1 MNKIALLNFCYL
13 TPFPHKITIM
23 RLPLTVLFCFVL
35 LLAENA
41 RAQQVKSKHQN
52 IAIIPNPRSLD
63 TGQGEFLLSS
73 NTCIYVEPG
82 KSASKKIAEMLAAQI
97 MSQTGIKLLVKEKII
112 NKATNAIIISSVN
125 APDSLLSEGY
135 QLSVNRRVITI
146 KAKTPNGQ
154 FYGMQTL
161 LQLFPVGD
169 VITGK
174 NTIPLPAVVIH
185 DKPRFSWRGV
195 MLDVGRYYYSIDF
208 LKKFLDYMSMHKL
221 NTFHWHLTE
230 DHGWRIEI
238 KKYPRLTQVGAWRS
252 GTQFDRTQVNSIPH
266 GGYYT
271 QDQVKELVAY
281 AADRYI
287 TIVPE
292 IEMPGHSLA
301 ALVAYPELSC
311 TGGPFQMPVKWNIQ
325 KDVFCAGNE
334 NTFEF
339 LENVLTEVTALFPG
353 KFIHI
358 GGDEC
363 PKDRWKNCPKC
374 QARIKALGLKDE
386 FALQSYFIHRIEK
399 FLLTK
404 NKNIIGWDE
413 ILEGGLAPN
422 ASVMSWRGIKGG
434 IEAAKQ
440 QHNVVMT
447 PSDYYYLDYYQGEPY
462 LEPIAIG
469 NGGMISLKKVYDYE
483 PVSNELSS
491 NEAKYI
497 IGVQGN
503 VWSEFIHSPEKVE
516 YMLYPRAAAL
526 AETGWSIQSS
536 KDWNDFTKRMD
547 IQYLRY
553 KRAGINYSNSALNVI
568 CNLNYDSLNKS
579 TLVNFSTLSY
589 NPVIRYTI
597 DGNEPTENSFVY
609 SKAFII
615 KKPTLLKAATFKNG
629 KRIGKIS
636 EIAVMADN
644 TDNRNK

>member
-1 MNKIALLNFCYL
+1 
-13 TPFPHKITIM
+13 M
-23 RLPLTVLFCFVL
+23 RLALTVFICAAFLFGVSI
-35 LLAENA
+35 N
-41 RAQQVKSKHQN
+41 AQQSKNKQPY
-52 IAIIPNPRSLD
+52 IAIIPRPLSLVP
-63 TGQGEFLLSS
+63 GQGAFLLSS
-73 NTCIYVEPG
+73 NTRIVVEPG
-82 KSASKKIAEMLAAQI
+82 KPSTKKIAEMLAAQI
-97 MSQTGIKLLVKEKII
+97 QSQTGIKLLVTEHQKNSKS
-112 NKATNAIIISSVN
+112 NAIVFSAKN
-125 APDSLLSEGY
+125 APDSLQNEGY
-135 QLSVNRRVITI
+135 QLTVNHTSIVIN
-146 KAKTPNGQ
+146 AKTPNGQ

-161 LQLFPVGD
+161 LQLLPVGETT
-169 VITGK
+169 TGK
-174 NTIPLPAVVIH
+174 KSIPLPAVAIY

-208 LKKFLDYMSMHKL
+208 LKKFLDYMSIHKL

-238 KKYPRLTQVGAWRS
+238 KKYPKLTQVGAWRS
-252 GTQFDRTQVNSIPH
+252 GTQFDRTQVNNIPH

-271 QDQVKELVAY
+271 QEQVKELVAY

-325 KDVFCAGNE
+325 KDVYCAGNE
-334 NTFEF
+334 KTFEF
-339 LENVLTEVTALFPG
+339 LENVLTEITALFPG
-353 KFIHI
+353 PIIHI

-386 FALQSYFIHRIEK
+386 YQLQSYFIHRIEK

-404 NKNIIGWDE
+404 NRNIIGWDE

-440 QHNVVMT
+440 KHNVVMT

-483 PVSNELSS
+483 PVSEELTPE
-491 NEAKYI
+491 EAKYI
-497 IGVQGN
+497 TGVQGN
-503 VWSEFIHSPEKVE
+503 VWSEFIHSPDKVE

-526 AETGWSIQSS
+526 AETGWSAPSS
-536 KDWNDFTKRMD
+536 KDWKDFSKRME
-547 IQYLRY
+547 IQYQRY
-553 KRAGINYSNSALNVI
+553 EKAGINYSKSAYNVTF
-568 CNLNYDSLNKS
+568 NLTYDSLNKY
-579 TLVNFSTLSY
+579 TLVNLNTLSY
-589 NPVIRYTI
+589 DPVIRYTTN
-597 DGNEPTENSFVY
+597 GNEPTATSPVY
-609 SKAFII
+609 SKAII
-615 KKPTLLKAATFKNG
+615 IDKPTLLKAASFKKG
-629 KRIGKIS
+629 KRFGKIS
-636 EIAVMADN
+636 EMAVMADT
-644 TDNRNK
+644 TDKRN

>member
-1 MNKIALLNFCYL
+1 MRFPVIIFIFSAFLFAVSLN
-13 TPFPHKITIM
+13 
-23 RLPLTVLFCFVL
+23 
-35 LLAENA
+35 
-41 RAQQVKSKHQN
+41 AQQSQIKQPY
-52 IAIIPNPRSLD
+52 IAIIPKPLSLIP
-63 TGQGEFLLSS
+63 GQGEFLLSS
-73 NTCIYVEPG
+73 NTQIFVEPG
-82 KSASKKIAEMLAAQI
+82 NPASKKIAEMLATQI
-97 MSQTGIKLLVKEKII
+97 KSQTGIKLLVKESLLHT
-112 NKATNAIIISSVN
+112 ATNAILITSVN
-125 APDSLLSEGY
+125 APDSLMSEGY
-135 QLSVNRRVITI
+135 HLSVNRSFI
-146 KAKTPNGQ
+146 KINAKTPNGQ
-154 FYGMQTL
+154 FYGMQSL
-161 LQLFPVGD
+161 LQLLPVGK
-169 VITGK
+169 TMNGK
-174 NTIPLPAVVIH
+174 KMIPLPAVAIYDH
-185 DKPRFSWRGV
+185 PRFSWRGV

-208 LKKFLDYMSMHKL
+208 LKKFLDYMAIHKL

-238 KKYPRLTQVGAWRS
+238 KQYPRLTQVGAWRS
-252 GTQFDRTQVNSIPH
+252 GTQFDRTQANNIPH

-271 QDQVKELVAY
+271 QEQVKELVAY

-301 ALVAYPELSC
+301 ALVSYPELSC

-325 KDVFCAGNE
+325 KDVYCAGNE
-334 NTFEF
+334 KTFEF
-339 LENVLTEVTALFPG
+339 LENVLTEITTLFPSPI
-353 KFIHI
+353 IHI

-386 FALQSYFIHRIEK
+386 FELQSYFIHRIEK

-404 NKNIIGWDE
+404 NRNIIGWDE

-422 ASVMSWRGIKGG
+422 ASVMSWRGTKGG

-440 QHNVVMT
+440 KHNVVMT

-483 PVSNELSS
+483 PVSNELTP

-497 IGVQGN
+497 TGVQGN

-526 AETGWSIQSS
+526 AETGWSSKSS
-536 KDWNDFTKRMD
+536 KDWNDFIKRME

-553 KRAGINYSNSALNVI
+553 DKAGIRYSKSAFNVTFT
-568 CNLNYDSLNKS
+568 LNYDSLNKY
-579 TLVNFSTLSY
+579 TKVNLNTLSY
-589 NPVIRYTI
+589 MPVIRYTTN
-597 DGNEPTENSFVY
+597 GNEPTEASTVY
-609 SKAFII
+609 SSAI
-615 KKPTLLKAATFKNG
+615 KINKPTLLKAATFKNG
-629 KRIGKIS
+629 KRFGKIS
-636 EIAVMADN
+636 EIAVMADI
-644 TDNRNK
+644 TDQKN

>member
-1 MNKIALLNFCYL
+1 
-13 TPFPHKITIM
+13 
-23 RLPLTVLFCFVL
+23 L

-52 IAIIPNPRSLD
+52 IAIIPKPRSLF

-97 MSQTGIKLLVKEKII
+97 MSQTGIKLLVKERMI

-526 AETGWSIQSS
+526 AETGWSTQSS

-636 EIAVMADN
+636 EIAVMANN
-644 TDNRNK
+644 TDKRN

>member
-1 MNKIALLNFCYL
+1 
-13 TPFPHKITIM
+13 M
-23 RLPLTVLFCFVL
+23 RLPLTVLICTAFLFAVSI
-35 LLAENA
+35 N
-41 RAQQVKSKHQN
+41 AQQSKNKQPY
-52 IAIIPNPRSLD
+52 IAIIPKPLSLVP
-63 TGQGEFLLSS
+63 GQGQFLLSS
-73 NTCIYVEPG
+73 NTRILVEPG
-82 KSASKKIAEMLAAQI
+82 KPATKKIAEMLAAQI
-97 MSQTGIKLLVKEKII
+97 QSQTGIELLVSEGKKD
-112 NKATNAIIISSVN
+112 KSTNAIVFSAKNI
-125 APDSLLSEGY
+125 PGSLEKEGY
-135 QLSVNRRVITI
+135 KLSVNHTLITI
-146 KAKTPNGQ
+146 QAKTPNGQ

-161 LQLFPVGD
+161 LQLLPVNETP
-169 VITGK
+169 TGK
-174 NTIPLPAVVIH
+174 KSIPLPAVAIY

-195 MLDVGRYYYSIDF
+195 MLDVGRNYYSIDF

-238 KKYPRLTQVGAWRS
+238 KKYPKLTQVGAWRG
-252 GTQFDRTQVNSIPH
+252 GTQFDRTQVNNIPH

-271 QDQVKELVAY
+271 QEQVKELVAY

-325 KDVFCAGNE
+325 KDVYCAGNE
-334 NTFEF
+334 KTFEF
-339 LENVLTEVTALFPG
+339 LENVLTEITSLFPG
-353 KFIHI
+353 PIIHI

-386 FALQSYFIHRIEK
+386 FELQSYFIHRIEK

-404 NKNIIGWDE
+404 HRNIIGWDE

-434 IEAAKQ
+434 IETAKQ
-440 QHNVVMT
+440 KHNVVMT

-483 PVSNELSS
+483 PVSSELTPA
-491 NEAKYI
+491 EAKYI
-497 IGVQGN
+497 TGVQGN

-526 AETGWSIQSS
+526 AETGWSAQSS
-536 KDWNDFTKRMD
+536 KNWNDFSKRME

-553 KRAGINYSNSALNVI
+553 DRAGIRYSNSAYNVTFTP
-568 CNLNYDSLNKS
+568 NYDSVNKY
-579 TLVNFSTLSY
+579 TLVYLNTLSY
-589 NPVIRYTI
+589 DPLIRYTTN
-597 DGNEPTENSFVY
+597 GNEPIETSAVY
-609 SKAFII
+609 SKAII
-615 KKPTLLKAATFKNG
+615 INKPTLLKAATFKNG

-636 EIAVMADN
+636 EIAVMADS
-644 TDNRNK
+644 TDKRN

>member
-1 MNKIALLNFCYL
+1 
-13 TPFPHKITIM
+13 M
-23 RLPLTVLFCFVL
+23 RLALTVFIFTLFLFGVSI
-35 LLAENA
+35 N
-41 RAQQVKSKHQN
+41 AQQPKNRQPY
-52 IAIIPNPRSLD
+52 IAIIPKPLSLV

-73 NTCIYVEPG
+73 STRILVEPG
-82 KSASKKIAEMLAAQI
+82 KPATKKIAEMLAAQLL
-97 MSQTGIKLLVKEKII
+97 SQTGIKLLVIEHIK
-112 NKATNAIIISSVN
+112 NSNSNAIVFSEKN
-125 APDSLLSEGY
+125 APDSLQSEGY
-135 QLSVNRRVITI
+135 QLTVNHTSII
-146 KAKTPNGQ
+146 INAKTPNGQ

-161 LQLFPVGD
+161 LQLLPVGKTT
-169 VITGK
+169 TGRK
-174 NTIPLPAVVIH
+174 SIPLPAVAIY

-208 LKKFLDYMSMHKL
+208 LKKFLDYMSIHKL

-238 KKYPRLTQVGAWRS
+238 KKYPKLTQVGAWRS
-252 GTQFDRTQVNSIPH
+252 GTQFDRTQVNNIPH

-271 QDQVKELVAY
+271 QEQVKELVAY

-325 KDVFCAGNE
+325 KDVYCAGNE
-334 NTFEF
+334 KTFEF
-339 LENVLTEVTALFPG
+339 LENVLTEITALFPG
-353 KFIHI
+353 PIIHI

-386 FALQSYFIHRIEK
+386 YELQSYFIHRIEK

-440 QHNVVMT
+440 KHNVVMT

-483 PVSNELSS
+483 PVSNELTPE
-491 NEAKYI
+491 EAKYI
-497 IGVQGN
+497 TGVQGN
-503 VWSEFIHSPEKVE
+503 VWSEFIHSPAKVE

-526 AETGWSIQSS
+526 AETAWSSPSS
-536 KDWNDFTKRMD
+536 KNWNEFIKSME
-547 IQYLRY
+547 IQYLR
-553 KRAGINYSNSALNVI
+553 
-568 CNLNYDSLNKS
+568 
-579 TLVNFSTLSY
+579 
-589 NPVIRYTI
+589 
-597 DGNEPTENSFVY
+597 
-609 SKAFII
+609 
-615 KKPTLLKAATFKNG
+615 
-629 KRIGKIS
+629 
-636 EIAVMADN
+636 
-644 TDNRNK
+644 